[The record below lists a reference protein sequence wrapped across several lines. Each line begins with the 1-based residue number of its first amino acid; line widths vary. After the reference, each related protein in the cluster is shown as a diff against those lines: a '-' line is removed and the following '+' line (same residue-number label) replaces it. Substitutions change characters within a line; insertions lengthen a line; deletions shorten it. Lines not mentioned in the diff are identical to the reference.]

1 MLQYFGTSMNDT
13 EMDQQNWRLFVKYMG
28 LIWRFPRDFTDI
40 FQISGSVHTWGVGRC
55 GFGLQCGC
63 RSWCGSLL
71 GGRGSNDRNLPKKT
85 SKKRV
90 DMLTEMIHS
99 HISMSKK
106 NTDPIHMILILY
118 GISEAMQ
125 PVASQ
130 TPWRCGM
137 VGWKVK
143 GGHVLGG
150 ICVRIWCFF
159 LKMMSIF
166 RNG

>member
-1 MLQYFGTSMNDT
+1 MWLWSTMRLQVVVWESA
-13 EMDQQNWRLFVKYMG
+13 
-28 LIWRFPRDFTDI
+28 
-40 FQISGSVHTWGVGRC
+40 
-55 GFGLQCGC
+55 
-63 RSWCGSLL
+63 

-130 TPWRCGM
+130 TP
-137 VGWKVK
+137 
-143 GGHVLGG
+143 
-150 ICVRIWCFF
+150 
-159 LKMMSIF
+159 
-166 RNG
+166 